1 MFYWYKCLI
10 IGEFTILWIS
20 VQIKHPFYPFSAI
33 VPTWDNSG
41 TGILDNVC
49 SSQPYSCLPANQ
61 LLMKMYMIWKCK
73 WKIGCNQKNISNLLQ
88 NLTTFLCCRH
98 LLANWSSLSLRYPPN
113 KMDKSYDNDGND
125 GEIILSCWFLLN
137 DETWRKH
144 DRGSKWQR
152 QNGDR
157 LQFLPIGDV

>member
-1 MFYWYKCLI
+1 MFYWY
-10 IGEFTILWIS
+10 ESWS
-20 VQIKHPFYPFSAI
+20 QIKHHKYPFSAI

-49 SSQPYSCLPANQ
+49 LSQPRSCLPAKQ
-61 LLMKMYMIWKCK
+61 MLL
-73 WKIGCNQKNISNLLQ
+73 KINSTWYVNVNEKSVVSKKITNWLRD
-88 NLTTFLCCRH
+88 LTTFLCCRH
-98 LLANWSSLSLRYPPN
+98 LLTTRRSLSLRYPPI
-113 KMDKSYDNDGND
+113 KMDKSDENDGND

-157 LQFLPIGDV
+157 LQFLPIRDV